1 MRQFYAIT
9 TIKVANEQTRLDFYG
24 LSISLNLAKRRL
36 AAFTINIP
44 PQKFLLVLDF
54 LEFLRF
60 DKLVVFLRRDDFEK
74 TSTFHQGVYFILS
87 SKNTVPSPITP
98 HFSLLH
104 FLLSPTHDI
113 LT

>member
-60 DKLVVFLRRDDFEK
+60 DRFVVFLRRDDFEK
-74 TSTFHQGVYFILS
+74 TLTLS
-87 SKNTVPSPITP
+87 EAFLTDKPGIE
-98 HFSLLH
+98 SLS
-104 FLLSPTHDI
+104 FEKVLSMMFW
-113 LT
+113 